1 MQSLKTFAVGGTPAA
16 FTDAVPGGGSSY
28 VLPAL
33 AAVVGLTLLILI
45 VFVIIRATRGHA
57 ARTLKGPVDLFAPKS
72 PVILTRTDTSN
83 HMKGSYTFAFYARF
97 DAVPDMRTQI
107 PLLTWPGVWNLQLN
121 PAEEQLNLGFSQTK
135 DENLFLNTDTVQVAG
150 ATLQRWNQYIIAM
163 EGRSV
168 DIYINGKLIQSA
180 ILDNVPPSSQS
191 SVSIVPGN
199 IMGQIAYVQLWARRL
214 SVHEV
219 QSNFADTSDSQGRPY
234 LGPAMF
240 AALTN
245 ITMPNLFC
253 SGGKCAGS
261 TATAPPS
268 QVWEFPYA

>member
-1 MQSLKTFAVGGTPAA
+1 MQALKTFATGGAPAP
-16 FTDAVPGGGSSY
+16 FTNAVPGGSSY

-45 VFVIIRATRGHA
+45 VFVIIRATRGNP
-57 ARTLKGPVDLFAPKS
+57 ARTLKGPVDLSAPKS
-72 PVILTRTDTSN
+72 PVLLSRTDTSKN
-83 HMKGSYTFAFYARF
+83 MKGSYTLAFYARI
-97 DAVPDMRTQI
+97 DAVPDMRAQT

-121 PAEEQLNLGFSQTK
+121 PAEEQLLLGFSQTK

-150 ATLQRWNQYIIAM
+150 ATLQRWNQYVIAM

-168 DIYINGKLIQSA
+168 DIYINGKLVQSS
-180 ILDNVPPSSQS
+180 ILNNVPPSSQS
-191 SVSIVPGN
+191 SITIVPGN
-199 IMGQIAYVQLWARRL
+199 VLGQIAYVQLWARRL
-214 SVHEV
+214 SVYEA
-219 QSNFADTSDSQGRPY
+219 QSNYADTSDSQGRPY

-253 SGGKCAGS
+253 SGGTCGGS
-261 TATAPPS
+261 APTAPPS